1 MIAYNYGG
9 AYDQYTGYCASN
21 VGYNTFSQQYWERS
35 LFQRCKA
42 LFDFTGLPD
51 AAPNQVQWD
60 NDAFLWGLFK
70 LGFMTVFDTKTYG
83 LVVQPVPC
91 MAPLRG
97 RSPAWARAGGPE
109 RIVPRRGL

>member
-21 VGYNTFSQQYWERS
+21 IGYNTFSQQYWERS

-51 AAPNQVQWD
+51 AAQARYNGIMMLFCGG
-60 NDAFLWGLFK
+60 FL
-70 LGFMTVFDTKTYG
+70 
-83 LVVQPVPC
+83 
-91 MAPLRG
+91 
-97 RSPAWARAGGPE
+97 SWA
-109 RIVPRRGL
+109 L